1 MPDFKTGTSLEL
13 SKLKVDV
20 EDTSL
25 LSSAYFI
32 LTEFDENFYGGKN
45 SFVVNNPPSDLQVE
59 AIDSGGNVLYVE
71 KAINNDF
78 IIRKTTSI
86 TLSFHVY
93 PQNNKGVGKLF
104 LLGTFGSKIVRYT
117 AYFNIDNSLVT
128 RSKSRFYS
136 QPTIEVFPLLTFATQ
151 TSVSETN
158 PKTATGTFYGKSIYP
173 SSNFNV
179 DENFYDKN
187 LVDYQIVST
196 NSIFSA
202 SFVPFQANLYITKV
216 KNYNSNS
223 DILISQTSSITI
235 KNVINKN
242 TIQLENPF
250 IYKNTVNNK
259 NVVTDIVE
267 GTYNILY
274 SSYAYDSQF
283 FTPSSYVTE
292 SIGLTGQTRFK
303 KYSIAEITY
312 RNLDTFSGIVSGHK
326 IYRKSL
332 NIAGDYSLILDENFN
347 VNEILKNDVV
357 PLKSFQNLGNF
368 YSLDFINRFW
378 FTSSNDIS
386 LSYDDTT
393 YIDALKIDGNN
404 ISNGYIITK
413 LNSSTLYRNSTY
425 VPFDQLEYNNQSGS
439 AYDTNFLKFIKNTEY
454 VLSFNC
460 FFSSKNPNSVAT
472 LEFYLTGSY
481 IDNKKEK
488 NYNTTYGVKLA
499 DIVISD
505 ATTRKNFIKTL
516 QFKFTPSNDLY
527 GTLVIVPRY
536 LNTLIINNLSI
547 KPNQTSGF
555 SLSSYTVRIP
565 FNVNQANELFD
576 IKAELYDNN
585 SNLIYSN
592 LRTIQTFDPSGS
604 SSPSGGSNQDAVF
617 NNLIVNNLTVTTKV
631 TASNLKV
638 DADVFFD
645 ALPTIPSISQAG
657 YKFVA
662 VDPNTGKLYEAESA

>member
-1 MPDFKTGTSLEL
+1 MPDFKTGNSLEL
-13 SKLKVDV
+13 AKLKVDV

-25 LSSAYFI
+25 LSSTYFV
-32 LTEFDENFYGGKN
+32 LTEFDENFYSGKN
-45 SFVVNNPPSDLQVE
+45 SFVVNNPPSDLQIE

-71 KAINNDF
+71 KAINTDF
-78 IIRKTTSI
+78 IRKTTSI
-86 TLSFHVY
+86 TLSFHIY
-93 PQNNKGVGKLF
+93 PQNNKGVGRLV
-104 LLGTFGSKIVRYT
+104 LVGTFGSKLVRYST
-117 AYFNIDNSLVT
+117 YLNIDNSLVT

-136 QPTIEVFPLLTFATQ
+136 QPTIEVSPLLTFATK
-151 TSVSETN
+151 TNTSETN
-158 PKTATGTFYGKSIYP
+158 PKIANGTFYGKSIYP
-173 SSNFNV
+173 SGNFNV

-202 SFVPFQANLYITKV
+202 SFVPFQANLFITKI

-223 DILISQTSSITI
+223 DISVSETASITI
-235 KNVINKN
+235 KNVVNKN
-242 TIQLENPF
+242 TLQLESPF
-250 IYKNTVNNK
+250 IYKNLANNK
-259 NVVTDIVE
+259 NVVTDIIE

-274 SSYAYDSQF
+274 SSYAYNSNF
-283 FTPSSYVTE
+283 FTTSSYVTE
-292 SIGLTGQTRFK
+292 SIGVSGQTRFK

-312 RNLDTFSGIVSGHK
+312 RNLDTFSGIVAGHK

-332 NIAGDYSLILDENFN
+332 NIASDYTLILDENFN
-347 VNEILKNDVV
+347 VNEILKNDIV

-368 YSLDFINRFW
+368 YSLDFINTFW
-378 FTSSNDIS
+378 FTSSNAIS

-393 YIDALKIDGNN
+393 YIDALKIEGNN

-413 LNSSTLYRNSTY
+413 LNSSNLYRNSTY
-425 VPFDQLEYNNQSGS
+425 IPFNQTEYTNQSGS

-460 FFSSKNPNSVAT
+460 FLSSKNPNSVAT

-481 IDNKKEK
+481 TDNKKEK

-516 QFKFTPSNDLY
+516 QFKFTPLNDLY

-536 LNTLIINNLSI
+536 FNTLIINNLSI
-547 KPNQTSGF
+547 KPNQTNGF

-592 LRTIQTFDPSGS
+592 LRTIQSFDPSGS
-604 SSPSGGSNQDAVF
+604 SSPSGGGSTQDAVF
-617 NNLIVNNLTVTTKV
+617 NNLTV
-631 TASNLKV
+631 AN
-638 DADVFFD
+638 DVFFD
-645 ALPTIPSISQAG
+645 GLPTTSSIAAAG
-657 YKFVA
+657 FNYLA
-662 VDPNTGKLYEAESA
+662 INPNTGKLYKATSA